1 MLLVFFARLSLIQS
15 FSYFLIRQML
25 QVAGESYVKD
35 LINTPFNFLVPR
47 NIQDALAS
55 FAVPDMFGMFDDN
68 QYKSAKDK
76 IDDIVGQSDTEEGVT
91 KAIQNYVEV
100 TFCHVF

>member
-1 MLLVFFARLSLIQS
+1 
-15 FSYFLIRQML
+15 ML

-35 LINTPFNFLVPR
+35 LINSPLNFLVPR

-55 FAVPDMFGMFDDN
+55 FAVPDMFGMFDDQ

-76 IDDIVGQSDTEEGVT
+76 IDDIVGQSDTKEGVT
-91 KAIQNYVEV
+91 TAIHSYLEV
-100 TFCHVF
+100 N